1 MSISKLIPLIAD
13 NLNKARGA
21 YYDDYY
27 GWVNGFTHAT
37 CQSVTKRF
45 LDAAP
50 HKLAAEKQLNLSSF
64 GKFSVLDEACAATE
78 KGVHILFRPAPKLI
92 RLIEQTPTAKTT
104 SLKKV
109 VAENIGLT
117 LESAAEIIDVVQQEI
132 CATLVKN
139 GNITIQQLGT
149 FLVTNDE
156 TPATK
161 LSSTVRFRP
170 KPYLQDLL
178 STLTDKQVSKMITDR
193 EKKRASRK
201 KPAVSSGSLDRKRLA
216 RVRKLLHSRDPDNI
230 AMAILVLEQVAL
242 PEDYVAV
249 FETSGLIERL
259 LRTDS
264 RVVVDAAAQIAVATK
279 NESVIDRFGMLIGLN
294 AATNLDIYREDWISS
309 SAVEEFFRDARNQC
323 VESITFRELSNL
335 SYLRLAGLSQLSE
348 VNLGYAK
355 YDDGSLYSSNL
366 GITSL
371 QLEKLPALEEV
382 NIDAPDLVELSFSG
396 LENLKE
402 LRLSCSISALPKEIG
417 DLCAL
422 KELNLTGTPLKTF
435 PDVIGQL
442 SQLQILEFQGPS
454 LTELPDSIGQLSQL
468 ENLNLSGTSLTDL
481 PDSIGQLSQLQTLDL
496 SGSGLTHLPDSIG
509 GLSALTSLDL
519 SSTRLVNIPKAIGQL
534 TSLQHLL
541 LPPTIERI
549 PHEVARLTALE
560 TFRFCCLD
568 QWDNRED
575 DVEANMR
582 IILDLCRQLEVAV
595 GR

>member
-21 YYDDYY
+21 YYDDY
-27 GWVNGFTHAT
+27 THGGIH
-37 CQSVTKRF
+37 SFTKRF

-50 HKLAAEKQLNLSSF
+50 HKLAAEKQLNLSLF

-109 VAENIGLT
+109 VAEKIGLT
-117 LESAAEIIDVVQQEI
+117 IESAAEIIDVVQHEI
-132 CATLVKN
+132 CAALVKN
-139 GNITIQQLGT
+139 GNITIPQLGT
-149 FLVTNDE
+149 FLVTNAE

-178 STLTDKQVSKMITDR
+178 STLTDKQVNKMIADR

-201 KPAVSSGSLDRKRLA
+201 KPTVSSGSLDRKRLA
-216 RVRKLLHSRDPDNI
+216 RVRKLLHSRDPDNV

-264 RVVVDAAAQIAVATK
+264 HVVVDAAAQIAVATK

-294 AATNLDIYREDWISS
+294 AATNLDIYREEWISS

-335 SYLRLAGLSQLSE
+335 TYLRLTGLSQLSE
-348 VNLGYAK
+348 VNLSDGE
-355 YDDGSLYSSNL
+355 YDYDSNL

-371 QLEKLPALEEV
+371 HLEKLPALEQV
-382 NIDAPDLVELSFSG
+382 NITAANLVEVSFSG

-422 KELNLTGTPLKTF
+422 KELSLTGTPLKT
-435 PDVIGQL
+435 
-442 SQLQILEFQGPS
+442 
-454 LTELPDSIGQLSQL
+454 LPDSIGQLSQL

-509 GLSALTSLDL
+509 GLTALTSLDL

-534 TSLQHLL
+534 SSLQHLL

-549 PHEVARLTALE
+549 PHEIGRLTALE

-568 QWDNRED
+568 EWDNRED
-575 DVEANMR
+575 DTEANMR